1 MMGMNITIKDV
12 AKRANVSKA
21 TVSRVLNQSK
31 PVSLQVREKVMKA
44 VEELGFNPNPV
55 ARSLAM
61 NKSGLIGVLISDI
74 SNMFFSVLVSGIEAE
89 CFKQKYT
96 PLLCST
102 KGDTERELYY
112 LNLLK
117 DQYVDGIIIFTP
129 SPKEE
134 HLHFFEK
141 NLIPVLF
148 KSYPNPAKSEFSCIN
163 IDNFKAFYDIT
174 QFLIDLGHEKIG
186 MFGGRFTTVHSE
198 IYQRY
203 AGFRKALEDNGLE
216 FHEKWFLEGET
227 DIPTGYMRGKKLFS
241 MKDIPTAVCCA
252 SDTIA
257 IGAIRAAKEIGLR
270 VPEDISITGFD
281 DIPIA
286 EAYSPSLTTVRQPI
300 IEMGIQ
306 SAQML
311 IQQIQDK
318 DNRSKE
324 IRILSHEIIV
334 RESCLKMK

>member
-1 MMGMNITIKDV
+1 MKITIKDV

-306 SAQML
+306 SVQML

-334 RESCLKMK
+334 RESCLKVK